1 MSSML
6 PAEAA
11 ELAQLEPLAR
21 LLPVLGRAVI
31 APLALGARHRDDFSH
46 ALPLPAPGPPASS
59 LGGASVRPLGFDK
72 LGNRPRTDRPAAL
85 ADGEAGTFLDRDR
98 RHQLGAD

>member
-1 MSSML
+1 MSRVL
-6 PAEAA
+6 AAEAA

-46 ALPLPAPGPPASS
+46 ALP
-59 LGGASVRPLGFDK
+59 
-72 LGNRPRTDRPAAL
+72 
-85 ADGEAGTFLDRDR
+85 
-98 RHQLGAD
+98 

>member
-1 MSSML
+1 ML

-21 LLPVLGRAVI
+21 LLPVLGRTVI

-46 ALPLPAPGPPASS
+46 ALP
-59 LGGASVRPLGFDK
+59 
-72 LGNRPRTDRPAAL
+72 
-85 ADGEAGTFLDRDR
+85 
-98 RHQLGAD
+98 